1 MARLSFRWSY
11 IVAPVI
17 VFILSV
23 ALFIYFYHLLPA
35 QVAVRFGSAGTPA
48 RFLGRGAATLWML
61 LPQFLLVL
69 LAAGIAWGVARLDAI
84 FGWAKGGVKAGRIV
98 SFMGNI
104 IALPQLIIFFAMLDI
119 LGYNSYQTHFL
130 PMWIVWLVILV
141 LATIALVMVAVF
153 IYLRAKRAM
162 SRPEK

>member
-1 MARLSFRWSY
+1 VDRLSFRWSY
-11 IVAPVI
+11 IIAPVI
-17 VFILSV
+17 VFLLSV
-23 ALFIYFYHLLPA
+23 AIFAFFYHLLPA
-35 QVAVRFGSAGTPA
+35 QLAVRFDPDGTPTS
-48 RFLGRGAATLWML
+48 FIGRVAAMLWLL

-69 LAAGIAWGVARLDAI
+69 LAAGIAWGVAKLDAI
-84 FGWAKGGVKAGRIV
+84 WGWAKSGVKAGRVV

-119 LGYNSYQTHFL
+119 LGYNAYQTHFL

-153 IYLRAKRAM
+153 IYLRAKRAL
-162 SRPEK
+162 SQPDE